1 MASDKIKEVPPR
13 VLERVLRSLAP
24 FLLSVFL
31 PREGAEAGAGS
42 AAFFPAFN
50 TIVITR
56 LLASR
61 LVAEMARV
69 YTSSVIREFEVHTR
83 RSKIGG
89 KRVAKAMPADCLAVD
104 SGPPYGGTDDFLE
117 QRIRR

>member
-1 MASDKIKEVPPR
+1 M
-13 VLERVLRSLAP
+13 LERVLRFLAP

-31 PREGAEAGAGS
+31 PREGEEGAGS
-42 AAFFPAFN
+42 ASFFPASN

-117 QRIRR
+117 

>member
-1 MASDKIKEVPPR
+1 M
-13 VLERVLRSLAP
+13 LERVLRFLAP

-42 AAFFPAFN
+42 ASFFPASN
-50 TIVITR
+50 TIVMTR

-89 KRVAKAMPADCLAVD
+89 KRVAKAMPADCLVVD